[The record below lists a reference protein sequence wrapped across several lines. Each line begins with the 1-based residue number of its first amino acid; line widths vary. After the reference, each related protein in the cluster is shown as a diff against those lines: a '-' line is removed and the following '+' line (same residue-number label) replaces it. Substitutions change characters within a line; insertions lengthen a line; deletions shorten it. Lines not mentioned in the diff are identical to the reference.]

1 MVDDEHLRH
10 SLREPELL
18 DWIRQNGCGL
28 RVLGC
33 WVPQCAKMFDSCC
46 SWSVSLHKFSPR
58 FSPVMW
64 SRFYGLF
71 RNKTKQR
78 PIPSDDVIMLSKF
91 FHVEVCKKGITG
103 VTCKTTRQ
111 LLCCVRWRP
120 FQMVLHQDIL
130 AVWLE
135 YQRPD
140 TKKKTGENGAK
151 ESNILWGLINSLG

>member
-58 FSPVMW
+58 FSPVLW
-64 SRFYGLF
+64 SILYELF
-71 RNKTKQR
+71 RTKTKQT
-78 PIPSDDVIMLSKF
+78 PIPSSDVIKLSKIF
-91 FHVEVCKKGITG
+91 SHWNFEERYHRCDLQKDETAIMLCAVKTFSDGSPSRYIGC
-103 VTCKTTRQ
+103 VTWISETRHNDKNRRERSQ
-111 LLCCVRWRP
+111 K
-120 FQMVLHQDIL
+120 I
-130 AVWLE
+130 
-135 YQRPD
+135 
-140 TKKKTGENGAK
+140 
-151 ESNILWGLINSLG
+151 